1 MNTLQTLI
9 DQVKSS
15 ADKLEEVQVE
25 IDLDKIGAS
34 FIRALGVIAFLL
46 FILFAYGMVGEE
58 EFQEAT
64 KWTQSNTG
72 KR

>member
-1 MNTLQTLI
+1 MSAIQTLI

-15 ADKLEEVQVE
+15 AEKIDEAQIE
-25 IDLDKIGAS
+25 IDLDKVGAS
-34 FIRALGVIAFLL
+34 FIRGLEVIAILL
-46 FILFAYGMVGEE
+46 IVLFVYGMVGEQ